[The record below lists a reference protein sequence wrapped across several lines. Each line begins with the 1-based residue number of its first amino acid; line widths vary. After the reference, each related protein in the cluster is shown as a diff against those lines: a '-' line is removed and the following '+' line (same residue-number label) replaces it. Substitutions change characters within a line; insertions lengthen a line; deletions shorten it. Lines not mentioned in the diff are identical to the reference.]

1 MPGYVIVEIDIT
13 DPSGY
18 EEYKNQAGSTVAA
31 YGGKYIVRGGA
42 TETLEGD
49 WKPKRLVVLE
59 FESVQ
64 RAKDWW
70 NSQEYRE
77 LKKNATTHRPRE
89 DDRGGRHVANTRQI
103 LQRS

>member
-1 MPGYVIVEIDIT
+1 MPGYVIVEIEVL
-13 DPSGY
+13 DPAGY
-18 EEYKNQAGSTVAA
+18 EEYKNQAGATVVA

-77 LKKNATTHRPRE
+77 LKKM
-89 DDRGGRHVANTRQI
+89 RQRTAHAKMI
-103 LQRS
+103 VVEGT

>member
-1 MPGYVIVEIDIT
+1 MPGYVIVEIDVL
-13 DPSGY
+13 DPAGY
-18 EEYKNQAGSTVAA
+18 EEYKNQAGATVMA
-31 YGGKYIVRGGA
+31 YGGTYIVRGGA

-77 LKKNATTHRPRE
+77 PKKM
-89 DDRGGRHVANTRQI
+89 RQRTAQARMI
-103 LQRS
+103 VVEGT

>member
-1 MPGYVIVEIDIT
+1 MPGYVIVELDVL
-13 DPSGY
+13 DPAGY
-18 EEYKNQAGSTVAA
+18 EEYKNQAGATVVA

-42 TETLEGD
+42 TETLESD

-77 LKKNATTHRPRE
+77 LKKM
-89 DDRGGRHVANTRQI
+89 RQRTAHAKMI
-103 LQRS
+103 VVEGT

>member
-1 MPGYVIVEIDIT
+1 MPGYVIVEIDVL
-13 DPSGY
+13 DPNGY
-18 EEYKNQAGSTVAA
+18 DEYRNQAGATVMA

-77 LKKNATTHRPRE
+77 PKKM
-89 DDRGGRHVANTRQI
+89 RQRTARAKMI
-103 LQRS
+103 VVEGT

>member
-1 MPGYVIVEIDIT
+1 MPGYMIVEIEVL
-13 DPSGY
+13 DPAGY
-18 EEYKNQAGSTVAA
+18 EEYKNQAGATVGA

-42 TETLEGD
+42 TETLESD

-77 LKKNATTHRPRE
+77 LKKM
-89 DDRGGRHVANTRQI
+89 RQRTAHAKMI
-103 LQRS
+103 VVEGT

>member
-1 MPGYVIVEIDIT
+1 MPGYVIVEIDVL
-13 DPSGY
+13 DPAGY
-18 EEYKNQAGSTVAA
+18 EEYKNQAGATVVA
-31 YGGKYIVRGGA
+31 YGGKYIVRGVA

-77 LKKNATTHRPRE
+77 LKKM
-89 DDRGGRHVANTRQI
+89 RQRTAHAKMI
-103 LQRS
+103 VVEGT

>member
-1 MPGYVIVEIDIT
+1 MPGYVIVEIDVL
-13 DPSGY
+13 DPAGY
-18 EEYKNQAGSTVAA
+18 EEYKNQAGATVVA

-77 LKKNATTHRPRE
+77 LKKM
-89 DDRGGRHVANTRQI
+89 RQRTAHAKMI
-103 LQRS
+103 VVEGT

>member
-1 MPGYVIVEIDIT
+1 MPGYVIVEIDVT
-13 DPSGY
+13 DSSGY
-18 EEYKNQAGSTVAA
+18 EEYKTQAGPTVAA
-31 YGGKYIVRGGA
+31 YGGEYIVRGGA

-77 LKKNATTHRPRE
+77 LKKM
-89 DDRGGRHVANTRQI
+89 RQRTAHAKMI
-103 LQRS
+103 VVEGT

>member
-1 MPGYVIVEIDIT
+1 MPGYVIVEIDVLN
-13 DPSGY
+13 PAGY
-18 EEYKNQAGSTVAA
+18 EEYKNQAGATVVA

-77 LKKNATTHRPRE
+77 PKKM
-89 DDRGGRHVANTRQI
+89 RQRTAQARMI
-103 LQRS
+103 VVEGT

>member
-1 MPGYVIVEIDIT
+1 MPGYVIVEIDVL
-13 DPSGY
+13 DPAGY
-18 EEYKNQAGSTVAA
+18 DEYRNQAGATVAT

-77 LKKNATTHRPRE
+77 PKKM
-89 DDRGGRHVANTRQI
+89 RQRTAHAKMI
-103 LQRS
+103 VVEGT

>member
-1 MPGYVIVEIDIT
+1 MPGYVIVEIDVL
-13 DPSGY
+13 DPAGY
-18 EEYKNQAGSTVAA
+18 EEYRNQAGATVAA

-77 LKKNATTHRPRE
+77 LKKM
-89 DDRGGRHVANTRQI
+89 RQRTAHAKMI
-103 LQRS
+103 VVEGT

>member
-1 MPGYVIVEIDIT
+1 MPGYVIVEIDVL
-13 DPSGY
+13 DPAGY
-18 EEYKNQAGSTVAA
+18 EEYKNQAGATVVA

-77 LKKNATTHRPRE
+77 LNKM
-89 DDRGGRHVANTRQI
+89 RQRTAQAKMI
-103 LQRS
+103 VVEGT

>member
-1 MPGYVIVEIDIT
+1 MLGYVIVEIDVF
-13 DPSGY
+13 DPAGY
-18 EEYKNQAGSTVAA
+18 EEYKNQAGATVVA

-42 TETLEGD
+42 TETLESD

-77 LKKNATTHRPRE
+77 LKKM
-89 DDRGGRHVANTRQI
+89 RQRTAHAKMI
-103 LQRS
+103 VVEGT